1 MALSFIEVTYE
12 NLETAVEI
20 QNRIFPGEDGR
31 QNYIDGITKDSYRKE
46 MVNYIVY
53 SNNKPI
59 GVVGLYSY
67 HEYPKDA

>member
-31 QNYIDGITKDSYRKE
+31 QNDIDGIAKRAGIK
-46 MVNYIVY
+46 
-53 SNNKPI
+53 
-59 GVVGLYSY
+59 
-67 HEYPKDA
+67 